1 MILGSFAS
9 CGKSN
14 SVPRNTLNV
23 LRVTNTENPLPLS
36 SSITSTVPGQ
46 SALGGMIDNYST
58 QFGTGRLYYGGNIQT
73 WGTLSNTGLE
83 LAYRY
88 TKSTANTSVVDQ
100 NCTKKWIFFTVC
112 SSSSS
117 SGTSVL
123 SSTVVSRKV
132 LNSTVD
138 ITTKINELKGYI
150 NNANPLI
157 TINVN
162 GTSYM
167 FKTKDGK
174 SYVIDTSYPIQANPI
189 VIMDSTGTEYMFD
202 IRENI

>member
-1 MILGSFAS
+1 MVLATLIS

-14 SVPRNTLNV
+14 STSGGGVSAAPV
-23 LRVTNTENPLPLS
+23 VTNAPV
-36 SSITSTVPGQ
+36 SITSAVVGGV
-46 SALGGMIDNYST
+46 ALGGLIDNYST
-58 QFGTGRLYYGGNIQT
+58 KFGTGKLYYSGNIQT

-88 TKSTANTSVVDQ
+88 TKSTASNPAVDQ
-100 NCTKKWIFFTVC
+100 NCTTKLIFFTVC
-112 SSSSS
+112 
-117 SGTSVL
+117 TSTETTSL

-132 LNSTVD
+132 LNSTVE
-138 ITTKINELKGYI
+138 IASKINELKGYI

-157 TINVN
+157 AISVN

-189 VIMDSTGTEYMFD
+189 VIIDTTGTEYMFD